1 MAEKVT
7 GKEPNG
13 SPVARLWEF
22 LRSNNKVTVGF
33 VVVAAFF
40 IIAMVAPLLANHEP
54 NQQNLANTYRPPF
67 WGRGGNLNNIFGT
80 DSLGRD
86 IYSRVVYGTRAS
98 AYVAVVG
105 ASFAGLLGIT
115 IGILAG
121 YLKGAVEQIT
131 MRIVDMWMSF
141 PPVLFS
147 IALIT
152 ILGVGINN
160 VVLAIIVIDW
170 TRFARVIRSET
181 LGISERDHVQIAK
194 TLGFK
199 SSTVIREEIIPNVLP
214 IIVVLFTLEMSI
226 AITIKAVDDVSF
238 SIKSGEVFGL
248 VGESGAGKS
257 MTGRAILRLI
267 PENGIMGGRIYFKGR
282 DLVSL
287 AKEEMRH
294 VRGREITIV
303 QQDPLSSLN
312 PAFKVRDQM
321 TDVMKLHLGYDKEKA
336 ENYSVELLSR
346 VGISDPISVLGKF
359 PHQLS

>member
-1 MAEKVT
+1 
-7 GKEPNG
+7 
-13 SPVARLWEF
+13 
-22 LRSNNKVTVGF
+22 
-33 VVVAAFF
+33 VAAFF
-40 IIAMVAPLLANHEP
+40 IIAMIAPLLANHEP
-54 NQQNLANTYRPPF
+54 NQQDLANTYRPPF

-226 AITIKAVDDVSF
+226 AITV
-238 SIKSGEVFGL
+238 EV
-248 VGESGAGKS
+248 
-257 MTGRAILRLI
+257 
-267 PENGIMGGRIYFKGR
+267 
-282 DLVSL
+282 
-287 AKEEMRH
+287 
-294 VRGREITIV
+294 
-303 QQDPLSSLN
+303 
-312 PAFKVRDQM
+312 
-321 TDVMKLHLGYDKEKA
+321 
-336 ENYSVELLSR
+336 LLSFAG
-346 VGISDPISVLGKF
+346 VGVNPIMPSWGTMIADGLNYFRQDIWGIAFPMLALIVVIIGINLLGDGLREKLDPRL
-359 PHQLS
+359 QLVRELSAK

>member
-40 IIAMVAPLLANHEP
+40 IIAMIAPLLANHEP
-54 NQQNLANTYRPPF
+54 NQQDLANTYRPPF
-67 WGRGGNLNNIFGT
+67 WGRGGNLKNIFGT

-105 ASFAGLLGIT
+105 ASFAQPLRVRDG
-115 IGILAG
+115 AG
-121 YLKGAVEQIT
+121 NYWSGTDFDLKGAVEQIT

-226 AITIKAVDDVSF
+226 AITV
-238 SIKSGEVFGL
+238 EV
-248 VGESGAGKS
+248 
-257 MTGRAILRLI
+257 
-267 PENGIMGGRIYFKGR
+267 
-282 DLVSL
+282 
-287 AKEEMRH
+287 
-294 VRGREITIV
+294 
-303 QQDPLSSLN
+303 
-312 PAFKVRDQM
+312 
-321 TDVMKLHLGYDKEKA
+321 
-336 ENYSVELLSR
+336 LLSFAG
-346 VGISDPISVLGKF
+346 VGVNPIMPSWGTMIGDGLNYFRQDIWGIAFPMLALIVVIIGINLLGDGLREKLDPRL
-359 PHQLS
+359 QLVRELSAK

>member
-40 IIAMVAPLLANHEP
+40 IIAMIAPLLANHEP
-54 NQQNLANTYRPPF
+54 NQQDLTNTYRPPF

-226 AITIKAVDDVSF
+226 AITVEVLLSF
-238 SIKSGEVFGL
+238 AGVGVNPIMPSWGTMIGDGL
-248 VGESGAGKS
+248 NYFRQDIWGIAFPMLALIVVIIGINLLGDG
-257 MTGRAILRLI
+257 LREKL
-267 PENGIMGGRIYFKGR
+267 
-282 DLVSL
+282 D
-287 AKEEMRH
+287 
-294 VRGREITIV
+294 
-303 QQDPLSSLN
+303 
-312 PAFKVRDQM
+312 PAFKLQSR
-321 TDVMKLHLGYDKEKA
+321 KEKA
-336 ENYSVELLSR
+336 GR
-346 VGISDPISVLGKF
+346 A
-359 PHQLS
+359 